1 MIFKCVLVELFL
13 KHGMCHNIHGEKH
26 PRLLVKFQCI
36 TCPLHILIYLSLL
49 ITFTSQSQVIVRSV
63 QEESSA
69 VQK

>member
-1 MIFKCVLVELFL
+1 MLFKCVLVELVL
-13 KHGMCHNIHGEKH
+13 KHGICHNIHGEKH